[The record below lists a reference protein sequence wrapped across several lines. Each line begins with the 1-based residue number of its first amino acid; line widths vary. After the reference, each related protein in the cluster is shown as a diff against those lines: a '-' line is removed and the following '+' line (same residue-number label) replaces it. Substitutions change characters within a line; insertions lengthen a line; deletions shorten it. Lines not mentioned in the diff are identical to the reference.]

1 VNHPQAITRWVASNA
16 SLPSTEAIF
25 SLINDVLWLCLPIRS
40 NSHAAS
46 AAIIDCDDSNVNLA
60 GSPHRPMRTWLWS
73 PRKARKRT
81 LTDVLCCSQ
90 IQARVRVQ
98 ARVRAASSS
107 ILGDGERTG
116 LHCSR
121 QMLHSRTLTRP
132 RTCVWE
138 NHHGAQWHDP
148 NYTDTAMPWEL
159 KSAHADHP
167 SCRAMWC
174 RHRPLAQSLPSASAS
189 GHVGAPSQ
197 GSMPSRWGRFWKKRA
212 QPCCSFVVRLI
223 YLR

>member
-1 VNHPQAITRWVASNA
+1 M
-16 SLPSTEAIF
+16 
-25 SLINDVLWLCLPIRS
+25 
-40 NSHAAS
+40 
-46 AAIIDCDDSNVNLA
+46 DCDHSNVNLA

-73 PRKARKRT
+73 PRKARNG
-81 LTDVLCCSQ
+81 LWTDVLCCCSQ
-90 IQARVRVQ
+90 IQAW
-98 ARVRAASSS
+98 VRAASSS

-116 LHCSR
+116 LRCSR

-159 KSAHADHP
+159 KAAHADHP

-174 RHRPLAQSLPSASAS
+174 RHRPLAQSLPSASAPL
-189 GHVGAPSQ
+189 G
-197 GSMPSRWGRFWKKRA
+197 MW
-212 QPCCSFVVRLI
+212 VRLLKAACPAGEVDSAKKQGTTVLFVCSEI
-223 YLR
+223 NISSLIFTTFGSFYHANESFPKTHAIISGSGQNQRRVFTTSSA